1 MAEKCA
7 IINMHAFGCM
17 SCVYTIER
25 TGRRLPGVRD
35 VRVDLANHEI
45 KVFYEEGNEKSL
57 DRIIEIIGIIGHEA
71 SIRTLD
77 YVPDDAN

>member
-7 IINMHAFGCM
+7 MIDMHNFGCT

-45 KVFYEEGNEKSL
+45 GVFYEEGNEKSL
-57 DRIIEIIGIIGHEA
+57 ERIIEIIGIIGHDA
-71 SIRTLD
+71 SIRTTD
-77 YVPDDAN
+77 CVSDDAN